1 MAKVK
6 VKAKAKAKPKKKGS
20 HLTEVLNAINLK
32 EPCNYNP
39 KEVSAWVISLFLS
52 EDPNLIEIVS
62 EMNKNHFTLDDRLI
76 FKYYVEKVPQKR
88 RYIKFTKKSQES
100 KDKEDDVKY
109 LMETYGVSKRE
120 AILSLQGKG

>member
-1 MAKVK
+1 MAKSPTK
-6 VKAKAKAKPKKKGS
+6 STKKGN

-52 EDPNLIEIVS
+52 EDPELIEIA
-62 EMNKNHFTLDDRLI
+62 NKINEFQFTLDDRLI
-76 FKYYVEKVPQKR
+76 FRYYVSKVPAKR

-100 KDKEDDVKY
+100 KDQEVEIKH
-109 LMETYGVSKRE
+109 LIETYGVSKRE
-120 AILSLQGKG
+120 AQLSLQRKA

>member
-1 MAKVK
+1 M
-6 VKAKAKAKPKKKGS
+6 AKAKKGTKKGN

-52 EDPNLIEIVS
+52 EDPQLIEIVNNI
-62 EMNKNHFTLDDRLI
+62 NKNHFSLDDRLI
-76 FKYYVEKVPQKR
+76 FRYYVSKVPAKR
-88 RYIKFTKKSQES
+88 RYIKFTKKSKES
-100 KDKEDDVKY
+100 KDQEAEIKH

-120 AILSLQGKG
+120 AQLSIPRKG